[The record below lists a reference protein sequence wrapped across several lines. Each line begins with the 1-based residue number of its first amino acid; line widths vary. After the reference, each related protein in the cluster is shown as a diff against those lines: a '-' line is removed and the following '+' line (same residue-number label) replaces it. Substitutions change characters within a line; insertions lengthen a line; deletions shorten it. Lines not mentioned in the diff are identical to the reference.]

1 MSPVNRLLTHYAIGY
16 DPTKAHDYYMR
27 TRQLHP
33 RQKEA
38 VQPAGSHTIPG
49 AKKVTPEIMKQRA
62 EVAQEVSSLQK
73 KLGEL
78 NAALKVALSKE
89 GKHKL
94 SPSQAKARK
103 KASSKKYQQSHK
115 SQIKNKARSAR
126 LSKLNKA
133 RATKAATGG
142 GSSKGSASTGPGSST
157 AIKAAIAGVQKA
169 LAAAKARQRALG

>member
-16 DPTKAHDYYMR
+16 DPIKAHDYYMR

-33 RQKEA
+33 RQKGN
-38 VQPAGSHTIPG
+38 QPAGSHTIPG

-89 GKHKL
+89 GKNKL

-169 LAAAKARQRALG
+169 LVAAKARQRALG